1 MTFATAHRAPGRA
14 GMLGVSLIE
23 LMAALTIGLLLIAGA
38 LTVYM
43 QSRNTYRTTDTAAR
57 MQETARYAFDI
68 LEPDVRLAGFWGMK
82 KGPAAVTDTVPATDV
97 GANCGGNGWLGDA
110 TKYITGFDGDGT
122 TASWPGGASSP
133 CAPTGRN
140 TNSDVLIVRRASG
153 ETSALNVNKVQ
164 VESNRAQA
172 TVFSSATA
180 PGGYAAWP
188 ASEVRDMVCNVYYI
202 GTDNG
207 QPALRR
213 WTLRGKTYTD
223 EPIIPGVQD
232 MQVQYG
238 IDANGDGAA
247 EKYVNA
253 NLIGTASVLSARIWL
268 LVRAESDEQG
278 YSNGINYQYA
288 NRNIA
293 ATNDKRRR
301 VLMSKTIQIRNAQ
314 S

>member
-1 MTFATAHRAPGRA
+1 MTFATAHRALGRA

-82 KGPAAVTDTVPATDV
+82 KGPAAVTDTVPLASITPNNCAT
-97 GANCGGNGWLGDA
+97 AAGWLGDA
-110 TKYITGFDGDGT
+110 SKYIAGFDGEGT
-122 TASWPGGASSP
+122 TASWGSMACS
-133 CAPTGRN
+133 PTGRN
-140 TNSDVLIVRRASG
+140 AFTDVLIVRRASG
-153 ETSALNVNKVQ
+153 ETSALDVNKVQ
-164 VESNRAQA
+164 VQSNRAQA
-172 TVFSSATA
+172 TVFTAAAA

-188 ASEVRDMVCNVYYI
+188 AAETRDMVCNVYYV

-213 WTLRGKTYTD
+213 WALRGKNMVD
-223 EPIIPGVQD
+223 EAIIPGVQD

-247 EKYVNA
+247 EKYVDA
-253 NLIGTASVLSARIWL
+253 NLIGTASVVSARIWL

-278 YSNGINYQYA
+278 YTNNINYRFA
-288 NRNIA
+288 NANIA
-293 ATNDKRRR
+293 AAGDKRRR
-301 VLMSKTIQIRNAQ
+301 IVMSKTIQIRNAQ

>member
-1 MTFATAHRAPGRA
+1 MTFAIAHRAPGRG
-14 GMLGVSLIE
+14 GMLGLSLIE

-82 KGPAAVTDTVPATDV
+82 KGPAAVTDTVPVANVDH
-97 GANCGGNGWLGDA
+97 NCGGTVVGWLGDA
-110 TKYITGFDGDGT
+110 TKYVSGFDGDGAT
-122 TASWPGGASSP
+122 TSWGSMG
-133 CAPTGRN
+133 CNPTGRN
-140 TNSDVLIVRRASG
+140 MNSDVLIVRRASG
-153 ETSALNVNKVQ
+153 DTSALDANKVQ
-164 VESNRAQA
+164 VQSNRAQA
-172 TVFSSATA
+172 TVFNSATA

-188 ASEVRDMVCNVYYI
+188 ATEVRDMVCNVYYI

-213 WTLRGKTYTD
+213 WALRGKDMVD

-238 IDANGDGAA
+238 IDSDGDGAA

-253 NLIGTASVLSARIWL
+253 GSIGTASVVAARIWL

-278 YSNGINYQYA
+278 FTNNINYQYA
-288 NRNIA
+288 NANIA
-293 ATNDKRRR
+293 APSDKRRR
-301 VLMSKTIQIRNAQ
+301 MLMSKTIQIRNAQ

>member
-1 MTFATAHRAPGRA
+1 MTFATTHRTPGRA
-14 GMLGVSLIE
+14 GMLGLSLIE

-38 LTVYM
+38 LTVFM
-43 QSRNTYRTTDTAAR
+43 QSRNTYRTSDTAAR

-82 KGPAAVTDTVPATDV
+82 KGPAAVTDTVPVASITPNNCAT
-97 GANCGGNGWLGDA
+97 AAGWLGDA
-110 TKYITGFDGDGT
+110 SKYITGFDGDGALT
-122 TASWPGGASSP
+122 SWGSMA
-133 CAPTGRN
+133 CTPTGRN
-140 TNSDVLIVRRASG
+140 MNSDVLIVRRASG
-153 ETSALNVNKVQ
+153 ETSALDVNKVQ
-164 VESNRAQA
+164 VQSNRAQA
-172 TVFSSATA
+172 TVFTSATA

-188 ASEVRDMVCNVYYI
+188 AAETRDMVCNVYYI

-213 WTLRGKTYTD
+213 WALRGKNMVD

-247 EKYVNA
+247 DKYVNA
-253 NLIGTASVLSARIWL
+253 NLIGTASVVSARIWL

-278 YSNGINYQYA
+278 YSNSINYQYA
-288 NRNIA
+288 NANIA
-293 ATNDKRRR
+293 AANDKRRR
-301 VLMSKTIQIRNAQ
+301 ILMSKTIQIRNAQ